1 MMVNLIYFYDIIS
14 TMSSSS
20 YNTVNEIWPV
30 FPDSKHHDKKDE
42 FKSFPVSSVSIPELS
57 LMDMRCSNHALP
69 ITENRIKRFVDH
81 GCPMELPILLINSM
95 MKIGANITKDQ
106 RGNVKVIVNT
116 FYHMRGHIDEAIQK
130 MIDRSFFTNLSFEDA
145 REIISRLKLD
155 EYLYCFEGHVSGVCL
170 VVLGPNVHRQDQYDQ
185 PWYLFQQEVQKVN
198 ASRTIVMSS
207 EQEQR
212 LINGNEDFR
221 TSVEFT
227 SAIDKTTCR
236 VVFKREN
243 SSILHIIRQALEV
256 EKLTTLLSKAK
267 MELEN
272 MVQLEEMRK
281 LQERMFPCP

>member
-1 MMVNLIYFYDIIS
+1 
-14 TMSSSS
+14 MSKD
-20 YNTVNEIWPV
+20 NTVNERWTIC
-30 FPDSKHHDKKDE
+30 PDSKHHDKKDE
-42 FKSFPVSSVSIPELS
+42 LKSFYFNSVSITGLS
-57 LMDMRCSNHALP
+57 RMDMEYSNYTLG
-69 ITENRIKRFVDH
+69 ITEDRVKRFVGH
-81 GCPMELPILLINSM
+81 GCPIEWFIRLINYM
-95 MKIGANITKDQ
+95 MKINAKITDDGFGNI
-106 RGNVKVIVNT
+106 RVHVNT
-116 FYHMRGHIDEAIQK
+116 FYHMRRYIDEAIQK

-170 VVLGPNVHRQDQYDQ
+170 VVLGPNVHTQDQYDQ

-207 EQEQR
+207 EQEKR
-212 LINGNEDFR
+212 LINGNEEFR

-227 SAIDKTTCR
+227 SAIDKTTRR

-243 SSILHIIRQALEV
+243 PSIRIIRQTLEV

-267 MELEN
+267 TDLEE

-281 LQERMFPCP
+281 LQERMFP

>member
-1 MMVNLIYFYDIIS
+1 
-14 TMSSSS
+14 MSR
-20 YNTVNEIWPV
+20 YNTVNETWTV
-30 FPDSKHHDKKDE
+30 YPDPKHHHDEKDE
-42 FKSFPVSSVSIPELS
+42 LNNFIVNSVSITELS
-57 LMDMRCSNHALP
+57 WTDMRYSNHALP
-69 ITENRIKRFVDH
+69 ITEDRIKRFVDH

-116 FYHMRGHIDEAIQK
+116 FYHMKRHIDEAIQK
-130 MIDRSFFTNLSFEDA
+130 MIDRSFFTNLSFDDA

-155 EYLYCFEGHVSGVCL
+155 EYLYCFEGHVSGICL
-170 VVLGPNVHRQDQYDQ
+170 VVLGPNVHTQDQYDQ

-212 LINGNEDFR
+212 LINGNEEFS
-221 TSVEFT
+221 TLVEFT
-227 SAIDKTTCR
+227 SAIDKTTRR

-243 SSILHIIRQALEV
+243 SSIHIIRQMLQV
-256 EKLTTLLSKAK
+256 EDLTTQLSKAK

-281 LQERMFPCP
+281 LQERMFPKIE